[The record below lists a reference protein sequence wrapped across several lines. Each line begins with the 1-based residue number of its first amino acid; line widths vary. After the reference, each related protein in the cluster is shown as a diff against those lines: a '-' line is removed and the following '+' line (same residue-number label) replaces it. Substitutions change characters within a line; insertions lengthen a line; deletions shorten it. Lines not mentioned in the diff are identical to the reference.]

1 MTFITGSSKA
11 FCIRKIKSKYY
22 YSDIHDENPSLFSA
36 KAFKNLK
43 TPLKHRVFK
52 THLTFI

>member
-11 FCIRKIKSKYY
+11 FCIRKIKSKYH

>member
-1 MTFITGSSKA
+1 MTFITGSNKA
-11 FCIRKIKSKYY
+11 FSIRKIKSKYY
-22 YSDIHDENPSLFSA
+22 YSDIHDENPSRFSA

-43 TPLKHRVFK
+43 TLLKHRVFK